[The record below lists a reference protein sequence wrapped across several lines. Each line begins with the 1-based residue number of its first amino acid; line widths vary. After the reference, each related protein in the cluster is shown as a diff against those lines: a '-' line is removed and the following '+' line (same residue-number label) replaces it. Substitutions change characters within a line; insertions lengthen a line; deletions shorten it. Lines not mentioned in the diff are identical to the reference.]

1 MKFNNLEINILYFM
15 CNPLN
20 GQLQDGTIRQDGIFE
35 EFSDIPTRSITS
47 AIDSMETDGLITID
61 RSRLSIT
68 ESGIKRL
75 QSSIACH
82 IYKSELTVFSGRR
95 VSLGR

>member
-1 MKFNNLEINILYFM
+1 M

-47 AIDSMETDGLITID
+47 AIVSMETDGLITID
-61 RSRLSIT
+61 RSRVSIT
-68 ESGIKRL
+68 ESGINRL

-82 IYKSELTVFSGRR
+82 VDKFDSCGCGLAIGRQSPGQYTR
-95 VSLGR
+95 LNP